1 MTVDLR
7 PPGIGTAFR
16 NFDYETE
23 IDRLKRSTVAGGSG
37 GGTGPQGPAG
47 PAGTPGE
54 KWYTGAGAPPGAT
67 GIVGDFYID
76 TSNGN
81 YYEKTATTT
90 WTIVGSL
97 TGPQGPPGPTIDA
110 TTTTKGVVQLAG
122 DLAGTAAS
130 PQIAAGVITDAEVA
144 TANKDGVF
152 GTPSMRTLG
161 NGSQQA
167 MPGNRSLNDIGANN
181 PATASVLLS
190 GQKMVGLADPTN
202 AQDAATKFYVDT
214 VAQGLD
220 AKASVRVATTA
231 SITLAGA
238 SATIDGVT
246 VFSGNR
252 VLVKS
257 QSPPSDNGI
266 YTVQAGPWPR
276 ATDADTWNELV
287 SAFVFIE
294 EGTVNKDTGWVC
306 TVDQGGTLGTT
317 TVLWTQFSS
326 VAQLTDGAGLLKTGN
341 VLDVQVDGST
351 VEIFNDRVG
360 VKQGGITANELA
372 DGAVNLAGPDVSG
385 TLQVINGGTGAASAP
400 VARASL
406 GAAGYYSSA
415 THAAG
420 TTITVTQNTH
430 FCRASRGLM
439 VQVQDEATGAI
450 EMADTV
456 VAANGDVTVTFAVA
470 VAANS
475 KRITVIG

>member
-202 AQDAATKFYVDT
+202 AQDAATKVYVDT

-220 AKASVRVATTA
+220 AKASVRVATTGP
-231 SITLAGA
+231 ITLSGLQPV
-238 SATIDGVT
+238 DGIT
-246 VFSGNR
+246 VGINDR
-252 VLVKS
+252 VLVKN
-257 QSPPSDNGI
+257 QSPPSGNGLFAAQ
-266 YTVQAGPWPR
+266 TGAWTR
-276 ATDADTWNELV
+276 TADADTWNELV
-287 SAFVFIE
+287 SAFVFVE
-294 EGTVNKDTGWVC
+294 QGTTNADTGWVC

-317 TVLWTQFSS
+317 TMLWTQFSS